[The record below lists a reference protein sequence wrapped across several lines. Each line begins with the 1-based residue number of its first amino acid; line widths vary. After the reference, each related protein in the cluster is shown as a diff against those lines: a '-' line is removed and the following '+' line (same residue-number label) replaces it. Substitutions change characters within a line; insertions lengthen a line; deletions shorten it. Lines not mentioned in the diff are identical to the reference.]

1 MSTAKVST
9 IMSMGPTMNRKHK
22 KILQRCSRDVSDTLH
37 NNVVNKTRNRLRRK
51 LGKRDISCD
60 VADPKDLADRLIGRH
75 KPSNP
80 LIIP

>member
-1 MSTAKVST
+1 MSTAKASN

-22 KILQRCSRDVSDTLH
+22 KILQRSAPDVSVMLH
-37 NNVVNKTRNRLRRK
+37 NNIVNKTRNRLRRK
-51 LGKRDISCD
+51 LGKREISCD
-60 VADPKDLADRLIGRH
+60 VGDPKELADRFISRH